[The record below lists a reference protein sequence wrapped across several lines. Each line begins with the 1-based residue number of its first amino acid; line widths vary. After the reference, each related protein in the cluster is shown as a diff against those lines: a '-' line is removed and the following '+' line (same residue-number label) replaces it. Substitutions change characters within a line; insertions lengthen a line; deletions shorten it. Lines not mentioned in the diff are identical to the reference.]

1 MSLKRTNRC
10 LYKSD
15 FKSFIEADPYSIL
28 GRIHDAF
35 HGQTLTTTDE
45 AWLGEIQLLQ
55 KVLSSWKNEEAE
67 IIFEYDIPRLGKRID
82 VVLLLRGI
90 IFCLEFK
97 VGQKDATQ
105 SNVEQVM
112 DYALDLKNFHRY
124 SHDRIIVPV
133 LIPTKH
139 KTSSNLFAPSVYDDS
154 IYNPIITG
162 KEGLQNIIDNVLRHE
177 KAILPGTIKDWIISP
192 YTPTPTII
200 EAARSLY
207 ENHSVQDITRHE
219 ADKVTTDATIAFIL
233 EVINRSKKKGKK
245 SICFVTGV
253 PGAGKTLVGL
263 DVAVKQ
269 SYNEDGSFN
278 EDDGAVYLSG
288 NGPLVAVLTEALAR
302 DNYRKEREKGNK
314 KNLSDSKREVKKF
327 IQIIHQYR
335 DNMLA
340 KIKNPVVDGKLEI
353 DPEKAVKLQ
362 QSGYGEVEHVAIFDE
377 AQRAWTHQRIA
388 NYLKRGGTYGN
399 KLKVPN
405 FPMSEAAFLIWSLDQ
420 REDWATIVCLIG
432 GGQEINT
439 GEAGISEWIAALNNL
454 FPHWDVYISDKL
466 TEPEYAEGK
475 VNELLAN
482 NPNVEFSDRL
492 HLGVSLRSFR
502 AERLSGFVHSLL
514 SFNQDAAT
522 LYRAVVNH
530 GYPIVL
536 TRDMDKARQ
545 WLRKQ
550 ARGTQQTG
558 ILISKVSARFKPL
571 AVHVLPQADENAV
584 HWFLEDKTD
593 IRSSNYLED
602 AATEIQVQG
611 LEVDFSCVLWDADMR
626 YDNGKWSFWRFSN
639 KSKWSSNNPKVPS
652 WVPENNT
659 ETQKYMLNA
668 YRVLLTRARQG
679 MVICV
684 PEGNGNI
691 SPEGF
696 PEDSTR
702 LPSYYDSTYRY
713 FKSLG
718 MKEI

>member
-1 MSLKRTNRC
+1 MAIKRTNRC

-15 FKSFIEADPYSIL
+15 FKSFIETDPYSVL
-28 GRIHDAF
+28 GHIHDAF
-35 HGQTLTTTDE
+35 HGQALTTTDE

-55 KVLSSWKNEEAE
+55 NVLLPWKDEKAE

-82 VVLLLRGI
+82 VVLLLRGL

-97 VGQKDATQ
+97 VGQKDALQ
-105 SNVEQVM
+105 ADVEQVM

-124 SHDRIIVPV
+124 SHDRIIVPI

-139 KTSSNLFAPSVYDDS
+139 ASSSSSFTPSVYNDS
-154 IYNPIITG
+154 IFNPLITG
-162 KEGLQNIIDNVLRHE
+162 ASGLQKIIQDVLCHVD
-177 KAILPGTIKDWIISP
+177 ANTPGTIKDWIISP

-207 ENHSVQDITRHE
+207 ENHSVEDITRHE
-219 ADKVTTDATIAFIL
+219 ADKVTTDATIAYIL
-233 EVINRSKKKGKK
+233 DVINRSKREGKK

-269 SYNEDGSFN
+269 SYQDDGTFN

-302 DNYRKEREKGNK
+302 NNYKKSRDKGGGK
-314 KNLSDSKREVKKF
+314 KISDSRREVSKF
-327 IQIIHQYR
+327 IQIIHRYR

-340 KIKNPVVDGKLEI
+340 KIKNPVVNGELEI
-353 DPEKAVKLQ
+353 DPDKAVKLH

-377 AQRAWTHQRIA
+377 AQRAWTHKRIA
-388 NYLKRGGTYGN
+388 DYLKRGGTYGN
-399 KLKVPN
+399 KLKVAN

-439 GEAGISEWIAALNNL
+439 GEAGISEWIAALNDR
-454 FPHWDVYISDKL
+454 FPHWHVYISDKL

-475 VNELLAN
+475 VNELLEH
-482 NPNVEFSDRL
+482 NPNVVFSEKL

-502 AERLSGFVHSLL
+502 AERLSAFVHSLL
-514 SFNQDAAT
+514 SFNPDAT
-522 LYRAVVNH
+522 ELYKNVVSH

-536 TRDMDKARQ
+536 TRSMDKARE
-545 WLRKQ
+545 WLRRQ

-571 AVHVLPQADENAV
+571 AVHVLPQSEDNAV

-593 IRSSNYLED
+593 VRSSNYLEE

-611 LEVDFSCVLWDADMR
+611 LEVDFACVLWDADMR
-626 YDNGKWSFWRFSN
+626 YDNGKWTFWKFNGKTQWISEKN
-639 KSKWSSNNPKVPS
+639 H
-652 WVPENNT
+652 

-684 PEGNGNI
+684 PEGNGRTT
-691 SPEGF
+691 PEGF
-696 PEDSTR
+696 PEDPTR
-702 LPSYYDSTYRY
+702 LPSFYDSTYEY
-713 FKSLG
+713 FKRIG
-718 MKEI
+718 IKDI

>member
-1 MSLKRTNRC
+1 MATKKANRC
-10 LYKSD
+10 LYKAD
-15 FKSFIEADPYSIL
+15 FKSFIEADPLHVL
-28 GRIHDAF
+28 GCIVDAY
-35 HGQTLTTTDE
+35 HGNLQSTSEE
-45 AWLGEIQLLQ
+45 AWIGEINLLQ
-55 KVLSSWKNEEAE
+55 DVLMPWKDEEAE

-82 VVLLLRGI
+82 IVLLLRGI

-97 VGQKDATQ
+97 VGQKDALQ
-105 SNVEQVM
+105 SDVEQVM
-112 DYALDLKNFHRY
+112 DYALDLKNFHRF
-124 SHDRIIVPV
+124 SHDRIIVPI

-139 KTSSNLFAPSVYDDS
+139 ETSSRLFTAPVYDDS
-154 IYNPIITG
+154 IYNPLITG
-162 KEGLQNIIDNVLRHE
+162 EAGLQEIIVEVLSHE
-177 KAILPGTIKDWIISP
+177 NANLPGTIKDWIISP
-192 YTPTPTII
+192 CTPTPTII

-207 ENHSVQDITRHE
+207 ENHSVEDITRHE
-219 ADKVTTDATIAFIL
+219 ADKVTTDATIAYIL
-233 EVINRSKKKGKK
+233 EVINRSKKNGEK

-269 SYNEDGSFN
+269 SYQDDGTFN

-302 DNYRKEREKGNK
+302 DNYRKSKENGESK
-314 KNLSDSKREVKKF
+314 KLSDSRREVSKF
-327 IQIIHQYR
+327 IQIIHRYR

-377 AQRAWTHQRIA
+377 AQRAWTHKRIA
-388 NYLKRGGTYGN
+388 DYLKRGGTYGN
-399 KLKVPN
+399 KLKVAN

-439 GEAGISEWIAALNNL
+439 GEAGISEWIAALNER
-454 FPHWDVYISDKL
+454 FPHWNVYISDKL

-475 VNELLAN
+475 VNELFAKN
-482 NPNVEFSDRL
+482 RNVKFSDKL

-502 AERLSGFVHSLL
+502 AERLSAFVHSLL
-514 SFNQDAAT
+514 SFNTDASA
-522 LYRAVVNH
+522 LYTDVVSH
-530 GYPIVL
+530 GYPIVM
-536 TRDMDKARQ
+536 TRSMDKARE
-545 WLRKQ
+545 WLRQQ

-571 AVHVLPQADENAV
+571 AVHVLPQDEDNAV
-584 HWFLEDKTD
+584 HWFLEDKAD
-593 IRSSNYLED
+593 VRSSNYLEE

-611 LEVDFSCVLWDADMR
+611 LELDFSCVLWDADMR
-626 YDNGKWSFWRFSN
+626 YENSKWSFWKFNGRTE
-639 KSKWSSNNPKVPS
+639 WR
-652 WVPENNT
+652 PEKNL
-659 ETQKYMLNA
+659 EAQKYMLNA

-684 PEGNGNI
+684 PEGNGRTTQ
-691 SPEGF
+691 EGF

-702 LPSYYDSTYRY
+702 LPSFYDCTYRY

-718 MKEI
+718 MEEI

>member
-1 MSLKRTNRC
+1 MAIKRSNRC
-10 LYKSD
+10 LFHSG
-15 FKSFIEADPYSIL
+15 FKEFIEADRFSIL

-35 HGQTLTTTDE
+35 HGQALTTTDE

-55 KVLSSWKNEEAE
+55 QALSPWKNEEAE

-82 VVLLLRGI
+82 VVLLLRGL

-97 VGQKDATQ
+97 VGQKDALQ
-105 SNVEQVM
+105 SDVEQVM

-124 SHDRIIVPV
+124 SHDHIIVPI
-133 LIPTKH
+133 LIPTNH
-139 KTSSNLFAPSVYDDS
+139 KSTSSTFTPS
-154 IYNPIITG
+154 IYNDFIFNPLITG
-162 KEGLQNIIDNVLRHE
+162 ATGLQDLIQKVLLH
-177 KAILPGTIKDWIISP
+177 ANANTAGTIKDWIISP

-207 ENHSVQDITRHE
+207 ENHSVENIIRHE
-219 ADKVTTDATIAFIL
+219 ADNVTTDATIANVL
-233 EVINRSKKKGKK
+233 EVINRSKRNREK

-269 SYNEDGSFN
+269 SYQADGTFN
-278 EDDGAVYLSG
+278 VDDGAVYLSG

-302 DNYRKEREKGNK
+302 DNYAKSKEKGEDK
-314 KNLSDSKREVKKF
+314 KLSDSRREVSKF
-327 IQIIHQYR
+327 IQIIHRYR

-340 KIKNPVVDGKLEI
+340 KIKDPIINGNLEI
-353 DPEKAVKLQ
+353 DPDKAVKLQ

-377 AQRAWTHQRIA
+377 AQRAWTHERIA

-399 KLKVPN
+399 KLKVDN
-405 FPMSEAAFLIWSLDQ
+405 FPMSEAAFLIWSLDR

-439 GEAGISEWIAALNNL
+439 GEAGISEWIAALNDR
-454 FPHWDVYISDKL
+454 FPHWKVYISDKL

-475 VNELLAN
+475 VNELLEHN
-482 NPNVEFSDRL
+482 HNVIFSDKL

-502 AERLSGFVHSLL
+502 AERLSAFVHAML
-514 SFNQDAAT
+514 SFNPDAKA
-522 LYRAVVNH
+522 LYTNVVSH

-536 TRDMDKARQ
+536 TRSMDKARD

-571 AVHVLPQADENAV
+571 AVHVLPQSEDNAV

-593 IRSSNYLED
+593 VRSSNYLEE

-611 LEVDFSCVLWDADMR
+611 LEVDFACVLWDADMR
-626 YDNGKWSFWRFSN
+626 CDNGKWTFWKFN
-639 KSKWSSNNPKVPS
+639 GKTQWIPEKNN
-652 WVPENNT
+652 

-679 MVICV
+679 IIICV
-684 PEGNGNI
+684 PEGNDKTT
-691 SPEGF
+691 PEGF
-696 PEDSTR
+696 PEDHTR
-702 LPSYYDSTYRY
+702 LPSYYNSTYNY
-713 FKSLG
+713 FKQIG
-718 MKEI
+718 ITEI

>member
-1 MSLKRTNRC
+1 MAKKQSNRC
-10 LYKSD
+10 LFKSD
-15 FKSFIEADPYSIL
+15 FTSFIDTDPYFIL
-28 GRIHDAF
+28 GHLHNAF
-35 HGQTLTTTDE
+35 HGQSLTTTDE
-45 AWLGEIQLLQ
+45 AWLGEITILQ
-55 KVLSSWKNEEAE
+55 TALVPWKNEPAE

-97 VGQKDATQ
+97 VGQKDALQ
-105 SNVEQVM
+105 SDVEQVM

-124 SHDRIIVPV
+124 SHDRIIAPI
-133 LIPTKH
+133 LIPTNH
-139 KTSSNLFAPSVYDDS
+139 KSSSSSFSPSVYNDS
-154 IYNPIITG
+154 IFNPLITG
-162 KEGLQNIIDNVLRHE
+162 ADGLQNIIREVLRHTR
-177 KAILPGTIKDWIISP
+177 ATDPGTIKDWIISP

-207 ENHSVQDITRHE
+207 EHHSVEDITRHE
-219 ADKVTTDATIAFIL
+219 ADKVTTDATIAYIL
-233 EVINRSKKKGKK
+233 DVINHSKKNGEK

-269 SYNEDGSFN
+269 SYQDDGTFN
-278 EDDGAVYLSG
+278 EEDGAVYLSG

-302 DNYRKEREKGNK
+302 DNYTKLRKKGESK
-314 KNLSDSKREVKKF
+314 KLSDSRREVSKF
-327 IQIIHQYR
+327 IQIIHRYR

-340 KIKNPVVDGKLEI
+340 KIKNPVENGVLEI
-353 DPEKAVKLQ
+353 DPEKAVRLR

-377 AQRAWTHQRIA
+377 AQRAWTHKRIA
-388 NYLKRGGTYGN
+388 DYLKRGGTYGN
-399 KLKVPN
+399 KMKVAN

-439 GEAGISEWIAALNNL
+439 GEAGISEWITALNDRFDN
-454 FPHWDVYISDKL
+454 WKVYISDRL

-475 VNELLAN
+475 VNDLLKRN
-482 NPNVEFSDRL
+482 RNVVYSDKL
-492 HLGVSLRSFR
+492 HLSVSLRSFR
-502 AERLSGFVHSLL
+502 AERLSAFVQSLL
-514 SFNQDAAT
+514 SFSSEARD
-522 LYRAVVNH
+522 LYQNVVDH
-530 GYPIVL
+530 GYPVLL
-536 TRDMDKARQ
+536 TRSMDKARK
-545 WLRKQ
+545 WLRHH

-571 AVHVLPQADENAV
+571 AVHVLPQSEDNAV

-593 IRSSNYLED
+593 VRSSNYLEE

-611 LEVDFSCVLWDADMR
+611 LEVDFACILWDADLQYENGR
-626 YDNGKWSFWRFSN
+626 WTYWKFNGKDQWI
-639 KSKWSSNNPKVPS
+639 
-652 WVPENNT
+652 PENNV

-684 PEGNGNI
+684 PEGNDRTT
-691 SPEGF
+691 PEGF

-702 LPSYYDSTYRY
+702 VPSLYDPTYEY
-713 FKSLG
+713 FKQIG
-718 MKEI
+718 MSEL

>member
-1 MSLKRTNRC
+1 MAIKRSNRC
-10 LYKSD
+10 LFHSG
-15 FKSFIEADPYSIL
+15 FKEFIEADQFSIL
-28 GRIHDAF
+28 GHIHDAF
-35 HGQTLTTTDE
+35 HGQALTTTDE
-45 AWLGEIQLLQ
+45 AWLGEIRILQ
-55 KVLSSWKNEEAE
+55 QALCPWKDEEAE

-82 VVLLLRGI
+82 VVLLLRGL

-97 VGQKDATQ
+97 VGQKDALQ
-105 SNVEQVM
+105 SDVEQVM

-124 SHDRIIVPV
+124 SHDHIIVPI
-133 LIPTKH
+133 LIPTNH
-139 KTSSNLFAPSVYDDS
+139 KSTSSTFTPS
-154 IYNPIITG
+154 IYNDFIFNPLITCAT
-162 KEGLQNIIDNVLRHE
+162 GLQDLIQKVLLH
-177 KAILPGTIKDWIISP
+177 ANANTAGTIKDWIISP

-207 ENHSVQDITRHE
+207 ENHSVENIIRHE
-219 ADKVTTDATIAFIL
+219 ADNVTTDATIANVL
-233 EVINRSKKKGKK
+233 EVINRSKRNREK

-269 SYNEDGSFN
+269 SYQADGTFN
-278 EDDGAVYLSG
+278 VDDGAVYLSG

-302 DNYRKEREKGNK
+302 DNYAKSKEKGEDK
-314 KNLSDSKREVKKF
+314 KLSDSRREVSKF
-327 IQIIHQYR
+327 IQIIHRYR

-340 KIKNPVVDGKLEI
+340 KIKDPIINGNLEI
-353 DPEKAVKLQ
+353 DPDKAVKLQ

-377 AQRAWTHQRIA
+377 AQRAWTHERIA

-399 KLKVPN
+399 KLKVDN
-405 FPMSEAAFLIWSLDQ
+405 FPMSEAAFLIWSLDR

-439 GEAGISEWIAALNNL
+439 GEAGISEWIAALNDR
-454 FPHWDVYISDKL
+454 FPHWKVYISDKL

-475 VNELLAN
+475 VNELLEHN
-482 NPNVEFSDRL
+482 HNVIFSDKL

-502 AERLSGFVHSLL
+502 AERLSAFVHAML
-514 SFNQDAAT
+514 SFNPDAKA
-522 LYRAVVNH
+522 LYTNVVSH

-536 TRDMDKARQ
+536 TRSMDKARD

-571 AVHVLPQADENAV
+571 AVHVLPQSEDNAV

-593 IRSSNYLED
+593 VRSSNYLEE
-602 AATEIQVQG
+602 AATEIQLQG
-611 LEVDFSCVLWDADMR
+611 LEVDFACVLWDADMR
-626 YDNGKWSFWRFSN
+626 CDNGKWTFWKFN
-639 KSKWSSNNPKVPS
+639 GKTQWIPEKNN
-652 WVPENNT
+652 

-679 MVICV
+679 IIICV
-684 PEGNGNI
+684 PEGNDKTT
-691 SPEGF
+691 PEGF
-696 PEDSTR
+696 PEDRTR
-702 LPSYYDSTYRY
+702 LPSYYNSTYNY
-713 FKSLG
+713 FKQIG
-718 MKEI
+718 ITEI

>member
-1 MSLKRTNRC
+1 MAIKRKNRC
-10 LYKSD
+10 LYISN
-15 FKSFIEADPYSIL
+15 FKSFINTDPYSIL
-28 GRIHDAF
+28 GHVHDAF
-35 HGQTLTTTDE
+35 HGQALTTTDE
-45 AWLGEIQLLQ
+45 AWLGEINLLQ
-55 KVLSSWKNEEAE
+55 EVLTPWQDEEAE

-82 VVLLLRGI
+82 VVLLLRGV

-97 VGQKDATQ
+97 VGQKDALQ
-105 SNVEQVM
+105 ADVEQVM

-124 SHDRIIVPV
+124 SRDRIIVPV

-139 KTSSNLFAPSVYDDS
+139 KTSSTSFMPSVYDDS
-154 IYNPIITG
+154 ILNPLITG
-162 KEGLQNIIDNVLRHE
+162 ADGLENAIEGVLNHF
-177 KAILPGTIKDWIISP
+177 KAYNPGTIKDWIISP

-207 ENHSVQDITRHE
+207 ENHSVEDITRHE
-219 ADKVTTDATIAFIL
+219 ADKITTDATIEYIL
-233 EVINRSKKKGKK
+233 DVIRHSKTEGEK

-269 SYNEDGSFN
+269 SYQEDGTLN
-278 EDDGAVYLSG
+278 EEDGAVYLSG
-288 NGPLVAVLTEALAR
+288 NGPLVAVLTEALSR
-302 DNYRKEREKGNK
+302 DNYKKTIERGEKK
-314 KNLSDSKREVKKF
+314 KLSDSRREVSKF
-327 IQIIHQYR
+327 IQIIHRYR

-377 AQRAWTHQRIA
+377 AQRAWTHKRIA
-388 NYLKRGGTYGN
+388 DYLKRGGTYGN

-439 GEAGISEWIAALNNL
+439 GEAGISEWITALNER
-454 FPHWDVYISDKL
+454 FPHWNVYISDKL

-475 VNELLAN
+475 VNELLKH
-482 NPNVEFSDRL
+482 NPNAVFSDKL

-502 AERLSGFVHSLL
+502 AERLSAFVHSLL
-514 SFNQDAAT
+514 SLNPNASV
-522 LYRAVVNH
+522 LYRDVVNH

-536 TRDMDKARQ
+536 TRSMDKARE
-545 WLRKQ
+545 WLRRQ

-571 AVHVLPQADENAV
+571 AVHVLPQNDDNAV

-593 IRSSNYLED
+593 VRSSNFLEE

-611 LEVDFSCVLWDADMR
+611 LEVDFACILWDADMR
-626 YDNGKWSFWRFSN
+626 CDNGTWSFWKFN
-639 KSKWSSNNPKVPS
+639 GKTQWI
-652 WVPENNT
+652 PEKNV
-659 ETQKYMLNA
+659 EVKKYMLNA

-679 MVICV
+679 IVICI
-684 PEGNGNI
+684 PEGNGRTT
-691 SPEGF
+691 PEGF
-696 PEDSTR
+696 PEDPTR
-702 LPSYYDSTYRY
+702 QPSFYNSTYRY
-713 FKSLG
+713 FKNLG
-718 MKEI
+718 IKEI

>member
-1 MSLKRTNRC
+1 MAKKQSNRC
-10 LYKSD
+10 LFKSD
-15 FKSFIEADPYSIL
+15 FTSFIDTDPYFIL
-28 GRIHDAF
+28 GHLHNAF
-35 HGQTLTTTDE
+35 HGQSLTTTDE
-45 AWLGEIQLLQ
+45 AWLGEITILQ
-55 KVLSSWKNEEAE
+55 TALVPWKNEPAE

-97 VGQKDATQ
+97 VGQKDALQ
-105 SNVEQVM
+105 SDVEQVM

-124 SHDRIIVPV
+124 SHDRIIAPI
-133 LIPTKH
+133 LIPTNH
-139 KTSSNLFAPSVYDDS
+139 KSSSSSFSPSVYNDS
-154 IYNPIITG
+154 IFNPLITG
-162 KEGLQNIIDNVLRHE
+162 ADGLQNIIREVLRHTR
-177 KAILPGTIKDWIISP
+177 ATDPGTIKDWIISP

-207 ENHSVQDITRHE
+207 EHHSVEDITRHE
-219 ADKVTTDATIAFIL
+219 ADKVTTDATIAYIL
-233 EVINRSKKKGKK
+233 DVINHSKKNGEK

-269 SYNEDGSFN
+269 SYQDDGTFN
-278 EDDGAVYLSG
+278 EEDGAVYLSG

-302 DNYRKEREKGNK
+302 DNYTKLRKKGESK
-314 KNLSDSKREVKKF
+314 KLSDSRREVSKF
-327 IQIIHQYR
+327 IQIIHRYR

-340 KIKNPVVDGKLEI
+340 KIKNPVENGVLEI
-353 DPEKAVKLQ
+353 DPEKAVRLR

-377 AQRAWTHQRIA
+377 AQRAWTHKRIA
-388 NYLKRGGTYGN
+388 DYLKRGGTYGN
-399 KLKVPN
+399 KMKVAN

-439 GEAGISEWIAALNNL
+439 GEAGISEWITALNDRFAN
-454 FPHWDVYISDKL
+454 WKVYISDRL

-475 VNELLAN
+475 VNDLLKRN
-482 NPNVEFSDRL
+482 RNVVYSDKL
-492 HLGVSLRSFR
+492 HLSVSLRSFR
-502 AERLSGFVHSLL
+502 AERLSAFVQSLL
-514 SFNQDAAT
+514 SFSSEARD
-522 LYRAVVNH
+522 LYQNVVDH
-530 GYPIVL
+530 GYPVLL
-536 TRDMDKARQ
+536 TRSMDKARK
-545 WLRKQ
+545 WLRHH

-571 AVHVLPQADENAV
+571 AVHVLPQSEDNAV

-593 IRSSNYLED
+593 VRSSNYLEE

-611 LEVDFSCVLWDADMR
+611 LEVDFACILWDADLQYENGR
-626 YDNGKWSFWRFSN
+626 WTYWKFNGKDQWI
-639 KSKWSSNNPKVPS
+639 
-652 WVPENNT
+652 PENNV
-659 ETQKYMLNA
+659 EAQKYMLNA

-684 PEGNGNI
+684 PEGNDRTT
-691 SPEGF
+691 PEGF

-702 LPSYYDSTYRY
+702 VPSLYDPTYEY
-713 FKSLG
+713 FKQIG
-718 MKEI
+718 MSEL